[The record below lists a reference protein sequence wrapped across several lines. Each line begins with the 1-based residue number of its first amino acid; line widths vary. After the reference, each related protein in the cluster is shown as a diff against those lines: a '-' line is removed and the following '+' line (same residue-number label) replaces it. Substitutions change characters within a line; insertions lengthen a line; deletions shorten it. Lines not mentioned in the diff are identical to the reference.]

1 MKRLIQKFF
10 GKKNNNNMEETNPA
24 NDFNRYSYQWIKGDN
39 IGQVQEFKE
48 VLEHEGFQYVVFTDG
63 TRINA
68 SMLDEF
74 MVRVEKGF
82 YEPAFD
88 RERERAEKNQTRQI
102 SGPQIMAGQ
111 KTGRSEVHQVI
122 KEETPIAALLKKQ
135 KENWVDVD
143 LNLTINLP
151 KKPLWDVIVS
161 SFDNAEDEIIEYVTK
176 DLDIEVVRDALK
188 KSIKD
193 IYLAKQKTQPVKHVR
208 TQNSISESE
217 D

>member
-1 MKRLIQKFF
+1 MKRLIQKIF
-10 GKKNNNNMEETNPA
+10 GKKNNNNMEETNLT

-39 IGQVQEFKE
+39 IGQVHEFKE
-48 VLEHEGFQYVVFTDG
+48 FIEHEGFQYIAFTDG

-68 SMLDEF
+68 SMLEEF

-88 RERERAEKNQTRQI
+88 RERERAETKQI
-102 SGPQIMAGQ
+102 AGPQIMASQ
-111 KTGRSEVHQVI
+111 KTGRPELHQVV

-176 DLDIEVVRDALK
+176 DLDIEVVREALK

-193 IYLAKQKTQPVKHVR
+193 IYLAKQKTQSVKNVR

>member
-10 GKKNNNNMEETNPA
+10 GKKNNNNMEETNLT
-24 NDFNRYSYQWIKGDN
+24 NDFNKYSYQWVKGDN

-48 VLEHEGFQYVVFTDG
+48 LIEHEGFQYVVFTDG

-74 MVRVEKGF
+74 MDRVEKGF

-88 RERERAEKNQTRQI
+88 RERERAEIKQI
-102 SGPQIMAGQ
+102 AGPQIMAAQ
-111 KTGRSEVHQVI
+111 RTGRSEIHQVV
-122 KEETPIAALLKKQ
+122 KQETPIAALLKKQ

-193 IYLAKQKTQPVKHVR
+193 IYLAKQKTQAVKNVR

>member
-1 MKRLIQKFF
+1 MKNFIGKIF
-10 GKKNNNNMEETNPA
+10 GKKNKNNNMEETNLT
-24 NDFNRYSYQWIKGDN
+24 NNFDKYSYQWIKGDN
-39 IGQVQEFKE
+39 IGQVQDFKE
-48 VLEHEGFQYVVFTDG
+48 LMEYDGSQYIIFTDG
-63 TRINA
+63 TRI
-68 SMLDEF
+68 SLPLLEEF

-88 RERERAEKNQTRQI
+88 RERERSETKAIQAAQ
-102 SGPQIMAGQ
+102 SQIMTSQ
-111 KTGRSEVHQVI
+111 RTGRPEMHQNV
-122 KEETPIAALLKKQ
+122 KEESPIAALLKKQ

-161 SFDNAEDEIIEYVTK
+161 SFENAEDEIIEYVTK
-176 DLDIEVVRDALK
+176 DLDIEVVREALK

-193 IYLAKQKTQPVKHVR
+193 IYLAKQKTHPVKNVR
-208 TQNSISESE
+208 TQNSIPESE